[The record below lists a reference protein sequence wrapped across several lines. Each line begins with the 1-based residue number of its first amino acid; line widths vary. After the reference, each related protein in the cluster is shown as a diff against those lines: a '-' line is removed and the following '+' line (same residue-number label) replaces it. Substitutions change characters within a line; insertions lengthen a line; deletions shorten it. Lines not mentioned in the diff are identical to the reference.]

1 MRGWS
6 WPLTDTGET
15 ERDGGYFG
23 ALPLLCFS
31 SRCLGD
37 LEGRHQVGH
46 RIYGSGAQGR
56 GPGWRY
62 ELRSREQVGSLW
74 NCKSG
79 GELEESV
86 TPGSFFFFL
95 ILIYFWKSTAGEG
108 PRVWRGQRIRS
119 RFHADS
125 SDPDAGFELQ
135 NLEIMTYR
143 GFGQCLEGRT

>member
-86 TPGSFFFFL
+86 TPGSFFFFFNTYL
-95 ILIYFWKSTAGEG
+95 FLEEYSRGGAESVAGTEN
-108 PRVWRGQRIRS
+108 PKQV
-119 RFHADS
+119 
-125 SDPDAGFELQ
+125 L
-135 NLEIMTYR
+135 
-143 GFGQCLEGRT
+143 C